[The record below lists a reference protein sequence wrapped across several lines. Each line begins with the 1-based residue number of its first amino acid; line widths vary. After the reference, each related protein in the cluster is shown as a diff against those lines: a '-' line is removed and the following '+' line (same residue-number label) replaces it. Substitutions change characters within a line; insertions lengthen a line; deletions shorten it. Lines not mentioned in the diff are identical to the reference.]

1 MKKKNYSGLTTKRV
15 KVAGQPIMVV
25 SDSKMK
31 VKTTTVNGTDKWVE
45 DDNAGELQTSISS
58 EL

>member
-1 MKKKNYSGLTTKRV
+1 MEKKTYSGLTTKRV
-15 KVAGQPIMVV
+15 RVTSQPIMAV

-31 VKTTTVNGTDKWVE
+31 VKTTTINGTDEWVE
-45 DDNAGELQTSISS
+45 DNNAGTLNTSIST

>member
-1 MKKKNYSGLTTKRV
+1 MEKKNYSGLTTKRV
-15 KVAGQPIMVV
+15 KVACQPIMAV

-31 VKTTTVNGTDKWVE
+31 VKTTTVNGTDEWVE
-45 DDNAGELQTSISS
+45 DNNAGSLQTSISS